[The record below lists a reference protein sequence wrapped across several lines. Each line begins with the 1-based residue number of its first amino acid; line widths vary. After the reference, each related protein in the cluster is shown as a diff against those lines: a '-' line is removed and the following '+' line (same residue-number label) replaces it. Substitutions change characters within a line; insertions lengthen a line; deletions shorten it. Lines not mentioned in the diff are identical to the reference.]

1 MEKEKT
7 LENLK
12 AVKCRSAWSKG
23 VKEYAYMLL
32 DNIFLYSDYKS
43 INNCKSLHE
52 ELLNGAKSWKQFSFI
67 CCDIFLNEDIAK
79 TLCSPSELKKCKS
92 GMLRPNKKET
102 WLDVQTR
109 ALIQAERLIKECVE
123 F

>member
-1 MEKEKT
+1 MNKEET
-7 LENLK
+7 LKNLE

-32 DNIFLYSDYKS
+32 KDIFSYSDYKA
-43 INNCKSLHE
+43 ITNFKALHK
-52 ELLNGAKSWKQFSFI
+52 ELLDGAKNWKQFSFI
-67 CCDIFLNEDIAK
+67 CCDLFLNEDIAK
-79 TLCSPSELKKCKS
+79 TLCSPSELKKCKN

-109 ALIQAERLIKECVE
+109 ALIQAEILIKECVE

>member
-1 MEKEKT
+1 MKKRSNFK
-7 LENLK
+7 NLK

-32 DNIFLYSDYKS
+32 DNIFSHSDYES
-43 INNCKSLHE
+43 ITNFKSLHE
-52 ELLNGAKSWKQFSFI
+52 ELLRSAPNWKRFSYGGYGFI
-67 CCDIFLNEDIAK
+67 SNEIIAK
-79 TLCSPSELKKCKS
+79 TLCSPSELKKCKN
-92 GMLRPNKKET
+92 GMLRPNKTEA

-109 ALIQAERLIKECVE
+109 ALIQAENLIRSCVE

>member
-1 MEKEKT
+1 MKKEKT

-32 DNIFLYSDYKS
+32 DNIFNDSDYKS
-43 INNCKSLHE
+43 ITNRQSLHE
-52 ELLNGAKSWKQFSFI
+52 ALLDGASDWKRFSYG
-67 CCDIFLNEDIAK
+67 CCALVLNEDIAK
-79 TLCSPSELKKCKS
+79 TLCSPSELKKCKN
-92 GMLRPNKKET
+92 GMLRPNKQEQ

-109 ALIQAERLIKECVE
+109 ALCQAENLIKSCVE

>member
-1 MEKEKT
+1 MEKEAT
-7 LENLK
+7 LKNLE

-32 DNIFLYSDYKS
+32 DHIFKDSDYKS
-43 INNCKSLHE
+43 ISNFKALHA
-52 ELLNGAKSWKQFSFI
+52 ELLDGAKDWKQFSWGGCSLI
-67 CCDIFLNEDIAK
+67 YNEGIAK
-79 TLCSPSELKKCKS
+79 TLCSPSELKRCKN
-92 GMLRPNKKET
+92 GMLRPNRQEQ

-109 ALIQAERLIKECVE
+109 ALIQAEILIKKCVE

>member
-1 MEKEKT
+1 MKLKT

-32 DNIFLYSDYKS
+32 DHIFKDSDYKS
-43 INNCKSLHE
+43 IINCKSLHE
-52 ELLNGAKSWKQFSFI
+52 ELWNGAGNWYWFSWGGLALVY
-67 CCDIFLNEDIAK
+67 DEDIAK
-79 TLCSPSELKKCKS
+79 TLCNPSELKKCKN
-92 GMLRPNKKET
+92 GMLRPNKNET